1 MKKKFAAALIAVMMA
16 GSVMAGCGEK
26 PAEPTP
32 VTVTKEEPKAEA
44 PASVSRETA
53 ERYILGI
60 TDRFVL
66 EGAKDVDFLA
76 RKEALDKVIT
86 EVKVDDSAVDT
97 TKPGTYKVRYTVTV
111 NVKNLE
117 KAEAYVAEHPE
128 ALETAAIPAQEP
140 AVGQVQAEGAAQ
152 PAGEAQAEAQA
163 EPAGA
168 EEQAVQPAGEA
179 GDKDA
184 DASAQPAEADVPE
197 EGDDGQEGTGNG
209 DVHAETPA
217 VPAPE
222 TPAAGPVLPSIPEE
236 VFNDPASSE
245 SGDPAETAE
254 LVIEKEVTV
263 VTPEEAVEIIEG
275 GGEVWTDGST
285 PATVEDITG
294 GEASQAGTTNPAET
308 VGPVAGTDREISNG
322 QADSRQSGEDNGD
335 EKESSGS
342 GSQSSHSSDSGPS
355 HTHNWV
361 EETETVYHEEK
372 GHYVSV
378 KVGTK
383 TVVDEE
389 AWDESVYKGLIGCS
403 ECGYTT
409 YSESDIINHIADVHD
424 YDASYSVESVL
435 VDTIHHPAVTHE
447 EDVYEDQ
454 WVVDSEAWSE
464 TVVTGY
470 YCPECGAHK

>member
-53 ERYILGI
+53 EKYILGI

-66 EGAKDVDFLA
+66 EGAKDIDFLS
-76 RKEALDKVIT
+76 RKEILDKVIA
-86 EVKVDDSAVDT
+86 KVEADDSAVDT

-111 NVKNLE
+111 NVRNLK
-117 KAEAYVAEHPE
+117 KAEAYVEEHPE
-128 ALETAAIPAQEP
+128 ALEASVKPVTEDAR
-140 AVGQVQAEGAAQ
+140 AEGSSQ
-152 PAGEAQAEAQA
+152 PAGEAQAEIPA
-163 EPAGA
+163 EPAEQPSQPADKA
-168 EEQAVQPAGEA
+168 EAGSKDAESQTVQPAEDASSAEKEDGRDEA
-179 GDKDA
+179 GPGDAGTQA
-184 DASAQPAEADVPE
+184 DAPAEPA
-197 EGDDGQEGTGNG
+197 QE
-209 DVHAETPA
+209 PS
-217 VPAPE
+217 
-222 TPAAGPVLPSIPEE
+222 AGPVLPNIPEE
-236 VFNDPASSE
+236 VFDDPASSE

-254 LVIEKEVTV
+254 VVIEKEVTV

-294 GEASQAGTTNPAET
+294 GEASQAGTTKPAET
-308 VGPVAGTDREISNG
+308 VEPVAGADKETSNE
-322 QADSRQSGEDNGD
+322 QADSRQPGEDDDD
-335 EKESSGS
+335 EEESSGS

-372 GHYVSV
+372 GHCESV

-389 AWDESVYKGLIGCS
+389 AWDENVYEDIIICS
-403 ECGYTT
+403 DCGYETT
-409 YSESDIINHIADVHD
+409 STSDIREHIADVHD
-424 YDASYSVESVL
+424 CEASYGVVSEV
-435 VDTIHHPAVTHE
+435 VDTIHHPASTHE

-454 WVVDSEAWSE
+454 WVVDSGAWSE

>member
-1 MKKKFAAALIAVMMA
+1 MKKKFAAVLIAVMMA

-26 PAEPTP
+26 PAAPTP

-44 PASVSRETA
+44 PASVSRETT
-53 ERYILGI
+53 EKYILGI

-66 EGAKDVDFLA
+66 EGAKDIDFLS
-76 RKEALDKVIT
+76 RKEILDKVIT
-86 EVKVDDSAVDT
+86 KVEADDSAVDT

-111 NVKNLE
+111 NVRNLE

-140 AVGQVQAEGAAQ
+140 AAGQAQAEGTAQ
-152 PAGEAQAEAQA
+152 PAGEAQAEAPA
-163 EPAGA
+163 EPTGT
-168 EEQAVQPAGEA
+168 EEQAVQPADEA

-184 DASAQPAEADVPE
+184 DASVQPAEADVPE
-197 EGDDGQEGTGNG
+197 ERDAGQKGTGNG
-209 DVHAETPA
+209 DAHAETPE
-217 VPAPE
+217 VPVPE
-222 TPAAGPVLPSIPEE
+222 TPATGPVLPSIPEE

-254 LVIEKEVTV
+254 VVIEKEVTV

-294 GEASQAGTTNPAET
+294 GEASQAGTTKPAEI
-308 VGPVAGTDREISNG
+308 VEPVAGTDKETSNE
-322 QADSRQSGEDNGD
+322 QTDSRQPGEHDDD
-335 EKESSGS
+335 EQESSGS
-342 GSQSSHSSDSGPS
+342 GNHSSDSEPS
-355 HTHNWV
+355 HTHHWV

-372 GHYVSV
+372 GHYKSV

-389 AWDESVYKGLIGCS
+389 AWDEDVYESVYVCGA
-403 ECGYTT
+403 CGYESSSDRDV
-409 YSESDIINHIADVHD
+409 SEHIADVHD
-424 YDASYSVESVL
+424 FDASYGTVDRK

-447 EDVYEDQ
+447 EDIYEDQ

-470 YCPECGAHK
+470 YCPECGAHN

>member
-1 MKKKFAAALIAVMMA
+1 MKKKFAAALFAVMMA

-44 PASVSRETA
+44 PAFVSRETA

-60 TDRFVL
+60 TNRFVL

-76 RKEALDKVIT
+76 RKETLDKVIT

-140 AVGQVQAEGAAQ
+140 AAGRDQTEGTAQ
-152 PAGEAQAEAQA
+152 PAGEAQTEASA
-163 EPAGA
+163 EPAET
-168 EEQAVQPAGEA
+168 EEQSVQPAGEA

-184 DASAQPAEADVPE
+184 DASVQPAEADVPE
-197 EGDDGQEGTGNG
+197 GGTDGQEGTGNG

-217 VPAPE
+217 VPAPG
-222 TPAAGPVLPSIPEE
+222 TPAAGPVLPNIPEE
-236 VFNDPASSE
+236 VFNNPASSE

-294 GEASQAGTTNPAET
+294 GEASQAGTTKPAET
-308 VGPVAGTDREISNG
+308 VGPVAGTDKETTNG
-322 QADSRQSGEDNGD
+322 QADSRQPGEDDGD

-342 GSQSSHSSDSGPS
+342 GSQSPHSSDSGPS

-361 EETETVYHEEK
+361 EETETVSHDEK

-389 AWDESVYKGLIGCS
+389 AWDEDVYESVYVCNA
-403 ECGYTT
+403 CGY
-409 YSESDIINHIADVHD
+409 ESSSDEDVGDHIAIVHD
-424 YDASYSVESVL
+424 FNASYGTVDRK

-447 EDVYEDQ
+447 EDIYEDQ

>member
-26 PAEPTP
+26 PADPTP

-44 PASVSRETA
+44 TVSVSRETA
-53 ERYILGI
+53 EKYILGI

-66 EGAKDVDFLA
+66 EGAKDIDFLS
-76 RKEALDKVIT
+76 RKEILDKVIT
-86 EVKVDDSAVDT
+86 KVEADDSAVDT

-111 NVKNLE
+111 NVRNLE

-140 AVGQVQAEGAAQ
+140 AAGQAQAEGTAQ
-152 PAGEAQAEAQA
+152 PAGEAQAEAPA
-163 EPAGA
+163 EPTGT

-197 EGDDGQEGTGNG
+197 ERDAGQEGTGNG
-209 DVHAETPA
+209 DAHTETPA

-236 VFNDPASSE
+236 VFDDPASSE
-245 SGDPAETAE
+245 SGDPAETSE
-254 LVIEKEVTV
+254 VVIEKEVTV

-294 GEASQAGTTNPAET
+294 GEASQAGTTKPAET
-308 VGPVAGTDREISNG
+308 VEPVAGADKETSNE
-322 QADSRQSGEDNGD
+322 QADSRQPGEDDDD
-335 EKESSGS
+335 EEESSGS

-372 GHYVSV
+372 GHYESV

-389 AWDESVYKGLIGCS
+389 AWDENVYEDIIICS
-403 ECGYTT
+403 NCGYETT
-409 YSESDIINHIADVHD
+409 SASDIREHIADVHD
-424 YDASYSVESVL
+424 CEASYGVVSEV
-435 VDTIHHPAVTHE
+435 VDTIHHPASTHE

-454 WVVDSEAWSE
+454 WVVDSGAWSE

>member
-16 GSVMAGCGEK
+16 GSVMAGCGGK
-26 PAEPTP
+26 SAEPTP
-32 VTVTKEEPKAEA
+32 ATVTKEEPKAEA

-53 ERYILGI
+53 EKYILGI
-60 TDRFVL
+60 TNRFVL

-140 AVGQVQAEGAAQ
+140 AAGQDQAEGTVQ
-152 PAGEAQAEAQA
+152 PAGEVQAEAPA
-163 EPAGA
+163 ESAGA
-168 EEQAVQPAGEA
+168 EEQAVQSAGEA
-179 GDKDA
+179 GDKEA
-184 DASAQPAEADVPE
+184 DASVQPAEADVPE
-197 EGDDGQEGTGNG
+197 EGDDRQEGTGNG
-209 DVHAETPA
+209 DAHAETPA

-222 TPAAGPVLPSIPEE
+222 TPATGPVLPSIPEE
-236 VFNDPASSE
+236 VFDDPASSE

-254 LVIEKEVTV
+254 VVIEKEVTV

-294 GEASQAGTTNPAET
+294 GEASQAGTTKPAET
-308 VGPVAGTDREISNG
+308 VEPVTGTDKETSNE
-322 QADSRQSGEDNGD
+322 QADSRQPGEHDDD

-342 GSQSSHSSDSGPS
+342 GSHSSDSGPS

-361 EETETVYHEEK
+361 EETETVYHEET
-372 GHYVSV
+372 GHYKSV

-389 AWDESVYKGLIGCS
+389 AWDEDVYVDIDVCS
-403 ECGYTT
+403 ACGYETT
-409 YSESDIINHIADVHD
+409 SDSDIREHIADVHD
-424 YDASYSVESVL
+424 FEASYGVVSEV
-435 VDTIHHPAVTHE
+435 VDTIHHPASTHE

>member
-26 PAEPTP
+26 PAVPTP

-60 TDRFVL
+60 TNRFVL

-76 RKEALDKVIT
+76 RKEVLDKVIT

-128 ALETAAIPAQEP
+128 ALEIAAIPAQEP
-140 AVGQVQAEGAAQ
+140 AAGQDQAEGTSQ
-152 PAGEAQAEAQA
+152 PAGEAQAEAPA
-163 EPAGA
+163 ELAGA
-168 EEQAVQPAGEA
+168 ENQAVQSAGEA

-184 DASAQPAEADVPE
+184 DASVQPAEANVHE
-197 EGDDGQEGTGNG
+197 EGDEGQEGTGNG
-209 DVHAETPA
+209 DEHAETPA

-222 TPAAGPVLPSIPEE
+222 TPVAGPVLPNIPEE

-245 SGDPAETAE
+245 SGDPDETVE

-294 GEASQAGTTNPAET
+294 GEASQAGTTKPAET
-308 VGPVAGTDREISNG
+308 VEPVAEPDKETSNE
-322 QADSRQSGEDNGD
+322 QADSRQPGEDDDD

-361 EETETVYHEEK
+361 EETDTVYHEEK
-372 GHYVSV
+372 GHYESV

-389 AWDESVYKGLIGCS
+389 AWDEDVYKDVDICS
-403 ECGYTT
+403 ACGYETT
-409 YSESDIINHIADVHD
+409 SDDDMVEHLADVHD
-424 YDASYSVESVL
+424 FEASYGVVSEV
-435 VDTIHHPAVTHE
+435 VDTIHHPASTHE